1 MGSIELYDYKKTTVG
16 TLQYG
21 TRGAIKWDG
30 YFEPD
35 HRVRNFV
42 GTYRKN
48 THRLEMKLLS
58 PVVQACEIAKSERNR
73 KKKRCKNDEGQKT
86 LEFLSNTVAIE
97 KSRIVYEEDLSLYI
111 QWFNKIIIKKIWLC

>member
-21 TRGAIKWDG
+21 MRGAIKWDG

-42 GTYRKN
+42 GTNRKN

-58 PVVQACEIAKSERNR
+58 PVVQACE
-73 KKKRCKNDEGQKT
+73 NDEGQKT
-86 LEFLSNTVAIE
+86 LEFLFSTATIE

-111 QWFNKIIIKKIWLC
+111 QRFNKIISKKIDFVSTCSCKYVYHF